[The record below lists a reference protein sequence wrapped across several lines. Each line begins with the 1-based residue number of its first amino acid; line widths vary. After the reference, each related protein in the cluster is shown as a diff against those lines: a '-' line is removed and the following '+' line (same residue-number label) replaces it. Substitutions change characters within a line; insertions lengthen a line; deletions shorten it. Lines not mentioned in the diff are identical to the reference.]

1 MDIIELF
8 NKINILE
15 IENKEL
21 TQEIQLYECCSRSLI
36 KEVDFLKYKLELH
49 NIIY

>member
-1 MDIIELF
+1 MDSIELL
-8 NKINILE
+8 NKINMLE
-15 IENKEL
+15 IENKKL
-21 TQEIQLYECCSRSLI
+21 TQEIQLYDCCSSSLI